1 MMLKAKSRSD
11 QPLIWVLKD
20 ERPGTGNQ
28 AVGVADA
35 IKSKYQIKKLEL
47 SAFGRLPNFLLGGSL
62 RTITSNSK
70 KCILPPW
77 PDLVIS
83 AGRRAASV
91 ALHIKRK
98 SEGRT
103 FICQIMFPGDGLVA
117 ELDLVVV
124 PKHDQIEGR
133 NLWSVTGAPNRITDM
148 VLSEARSRWQQEFSQ
163 LPRPIVGLIVGGN
176 TKRMPLGTKQVEE
189 LAQLIANHKRTLGGS
204 IIVTTSRRT
213 GKAADM
219 LFEKLSKL
227 GGETVYFHRWNEG
240 NENPYSGI
248 LSYSDILIVTG
259 DSITMLSEAC
269 AAPGGVYI
277 YTPAEFSSLK
287 HLRFHAE
294 LYAMNA
300 ARPLQNGLKHWKSV
314 QFNSANDVAK
324 EINLRL
330 GW

>member
-1 MMLKAKSRSD
+1 MLKAQSRID
-11 QPLIWVLKD
+11 GPLVWVLKD
-20 ERPGTGNQ
+20 GRPGTGNQ

-35 IKSKYQIKKLEL
+35 IKVKYQIKKLEL
-47 SAFGRLPNFLLGGSL
+47 SAFGRLPNLLLGGSL
-62 RTITSNSK
+62 RTITSNAK

-91 ALHIKRK
+91 ALHIKRE

-117 ELDLVVV
+117 ELDLVAV

-133 NLWSVTGAPNRITDM
+133 NIWSITGAPNRITDV

-163 LPRPIVGLIVGGN
+163 LPRPIVGLIVGGA

-189 LAQLIANHKRTLGGS
+189 LAQLIADHNRTSGGS

-213 GKAADM
+213 GKAADT

-227 GGETVYFHRWNEG
+227 GRETVNFHRWNEG
-240 NENPYSGI
+240 NENPYLGI

-277 YTPAEFSSLK
+277 YTPTKFSSVK

-294 LYAMNA
+294 LYAMDA
-300 ARPLQNGLKHWKSV
+300 ARPLQNELKHWKSV